1 VGKETLLEVENDF
14 RRRGGFEDA
23 ELSSVL
29 EECSEEVALW
39 RLVLDC
45 GTLNG
50 MCGAVSSAVV
60 IIWYSAKASGG
71 SSGTIRL

>member
-1 VGKETLLEVENDF
+1 VGKETLLEVEDDC
-14 RRRGGFEDA
+14 RRREGFEDA

-45 GTLNG
+45 GTLNE
-50 MCGAVSSAVV
+50 MCGVVSSAMV